1 MLLLFVTPANAE
13 YGGIQGNQNKA
24 GRPSDLTEFEEL
36 ELRISSFDQLA
47 RLVARKRIS

>member
-13 YGGIQGNQNKA
+13 YGGIKGKKNKA
-24 GRPSDLTEFEEL
+24 GRPSFMNSGEL
-36 ELRISSFDQLA
+36 ELKISSFDQLP